1 MIKALRHATPE
12 WLEGR
17 LLFLLG
23 CSLAVF
29 LLVVLSETFL
39 HLFPL
44 KEHHLY
50 LGEASPVSGMYK
62 ADPDFAVTYESWEVF
77 YSENKE
83 RLQPFLPFHEMHRGR
98 RIWAFF
104 GNSFVQAPG
113 MLADLAREKVQHR
126 RVFNLGQN
134 EELFLRLA
142 QIKILL
148 EHGLV
153 PERIFAALMPV
164 DSWDSVPNP
173 SRPFT

>member
-1 MIKALRHATPE
+1 MARGTAA
-12 WLEGR
+12 
-17 LLFLLG
+17 FLAG
-23 CSLAVF
+23 MQFGGSPARGF
-29 LLVVLSETFL
+29 SETFL